1 MQMDRRLPNPPSD
14 HQLQIFSQ
22 LNYPLISSISWFV
35 NILCQQKVGVYKI
48 CK

>member
-1 MQMDRRLPNPPSD
+1 MRLDRRLPNPPSV
-14 HQLQIFSQ
+14 HQLQIFS

-35 NILCQQKVGVYKI
+35 NILRQQKVGVYKI

>member
-1 MQMDRRLPNPPSD
+1 MCMDQRLRNPPSV
-14 HQLQIFSQ
+14 HQLQIFS

-35 NILCQQKVGVYKI
+35 NILSQQKVGVYKI